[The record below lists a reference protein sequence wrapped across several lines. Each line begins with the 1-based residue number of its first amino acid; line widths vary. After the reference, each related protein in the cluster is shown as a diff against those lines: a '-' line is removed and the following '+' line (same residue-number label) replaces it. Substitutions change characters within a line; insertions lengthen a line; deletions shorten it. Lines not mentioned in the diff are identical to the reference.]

1 MDEHQECV
9 REVDGAALVDHKG
22 APVTVERFLASRPLR
37 VEISTRVGPV
47 SLFGFAVSPCTGRPN
62 SSCTICSD
70 TLTDVTMQGGK
81 KLSYMGG
88 ETVIKTL
95 NDAFGYDGWSS
106 EVRSTTREET
116 QKDDKGRYHVAYVA
130 TVRVTHRRS
139 GAYREDCGVGDAID
153 RSLASA
159 SGNALKGAVTDALKR
174 AARQFGEKLGNSL
187 YHDGFNANNAPG
199 TLKESL
205 DALDIERAK
214 TRFGF
219 PKDRVKVQVQ
229 NNNIG
234 GAQSK
239 VKSGV
244 VAANT
249 NRTVTANGAASAAT
263 RQQQNAQ
270 HTKNSYGAAKTA
282 HKTPAPPVRT
292 QYVGNAVMEHSL
304 ASRQAHATPHQSG
317 GGVGAP
323 APGGKGTYVT
333 PANRAAPGAA
343 AGMKG
348 TGSSFDPTA
357 YAAVPANKLAEN
369 SNPQRTAGGGG
380 VGGGGLNLPA
390 RPGTA
395 GPRPNTSR
403 GGGDG
408 GLSPTSSYISQLGG
422 SGTGETPSMFASGG
436 GMSRALAVQ
445 TQQSQQN
452 GGGVS
457 LAKTLKRKS
466 EGGPDG
472 GGPARNPYSQAAQQG
487 Q

>member
-1 MDEHQECV
+1 MDEQFQECV
-9 REVDGAALVDHKG
+9 RDTGGTALVDHNG

-37 VEISTRVGPV
+37 VEVSTRAGP
-47 SLFGFAVSPCTGRPN
+47 
-62 SSCTICSD
+62 
-70 TLTDVTMQGGK
+70 GGK

-106 EVRSTTREET
+106 EVRSTTREESV
-116 QKDDKGRYHVAYVA
+116 KDDKGRHHVAYVA

-139 GAYREDCGVGDAID
+139 GAFREDCGVGDSID
-153 RSLASA
+153 RCLASA

-219 PKDRVKVQVQ
+219 PKDRVKAQVQ
-229 NNNIG
+229 NNVNNKG
-234 GAQSK
+234 GAQSSAK
-239 VKSGV
+239 GGA
-244 VAANT
+244 VAANA
-249 NRTVTANGAASAAT
+249 NRAATANGAA
-263 RQQQNAQ
+263 RQHQQQNSQ
-270 HTKNSYGAAKTA
+270 HANSSYGAARQTTA
-282 HKTPAPPVRT
+282 QHKTPAPPART
-292 QYVGNAVMEHSL
+292 QYVGNAVMEHSNL
-304 ASRQAHATPHQSG
+304 AGRQATATPHQG
-317 GGVGAP
+317 GGTVGGA
-323 APGGKGTYVT
+323 APGGKGAYVT
-333 PANRAAPGAA
+333 PANRA
-343 AGMKG
+343 
-348 TGSSFDPTA
+348 
-357 YAAVPANKLAEN
+357 EN
-369 SNPQRTAGGGG
+369 SNPQQRTAAA
-380 VGGGGLNLPA
+380 GGLNLPA

-422 SGTGETPSMFASGG
+422 GSAGAGEGKTPSMFSSGG

-452 GGGVS
+452 GGS
-457 LAKTLKRKS
+457 LANTLKRKS
-466 EGGPDG
+466 EGGADG
-472 GGPARNPYSQAAQQG
+472 GGPARNPYSQATQQG